1 MPGTH
6 ARPDVRPSKVSVKD
20 WLSAAHAPETESTKK
35 VMTRAEREL
44 RHSEPELMRRFD
56 QVQAQGLTRKDAM
69 TSAMG
74 STWSASNQR
83 GTQEASSHP
92 SGGHGPTPADQD
104 EHAHGQR
111 RYRGQDPEENQESQG
126 RDERNG
132 KMMTRQQ
139 VDMKEIITA
148 QQDQIDDLVAAV
160 DA

>member
-92 SGGHGPTPADQD
+92 SAVMDQHRPTRTSTHTASAATADKTRKRTRK
-104 EHAHGQR
+104 AKAAMSGT
-111 RYRGQDPEENQESQG
+111 
-126 RDERNG
+126 G
-132 KMMTRQQ
+132 K
-139 VDMKEIITA
+139 
-148 QQDQIDDLVAAV
+148 
-160 DA
+160 